1 MIEKTKRA
9 IKNEQARETGNTGY
23 TIHRA
28 KTNSTKTQKQNT
40 DKTKT
45 MSNTDPINL
54 LKWTESGTKA
64 QKVTDESV
72 VWQNYMQK
80 MLAAKHTFETLSL
93 VLYCT
98 FFFFHAQISAVSKLY
113 VLAMDAS

>member
-1 MIEKTKRA
+1 MDNPEKLATLVT
-9 IKNEQARETGNTGY
+9 QYTGRRQT
-23 TIHRA
+23 A
-28 KTNSTKTQKQNT
+28 KKTQKQNT

-45 MSNTDPINL
+45 ISNTNPINL
-54 LKWTESGTKA
+54 LKWTESGAKA

-80 MLAAKHTFETLSL
+80 MLASKHTFETLSL

-98 FFFFHAQISAVSKLY
+98 FVFFHAQISAVSKLY